1 MTSVPSVVMRVYPD
15 DCDAF
20 GHVNQAAFLRMFE
33 RARWEVLAVGPGME
47 AFRRSKTWPAVRKST
62 VEYTAE
68 AFPGDVLQYDTTLT
82 HLGRTSFSLH
92 QTARRE
98 ADGVIVAEADSV
110 FVCVGE
116 TGRPSAVPVE
126 IRNFF
131 GTRPSVRAGAVQHLL
146 VRDVA
151 TAVDVQGDGPAILFV
166 HGFPLDRTMW
176 RHLVAPLTG
185 WQRIA
190 PDLRGMG
197 LSDVPQSGRYS
208 MAEYA
213 DDLAALLAKREV
225 EETVICG
232 LSMGGYIALEFVR
245 RYRSMV
251 RALILTNTRA
261 EADTPEGKAGRDEM
275 AQLVE
280 REGAGA
286 LADVLLPKLLSPSSL
301 SAMPQV
307 VEHVRTMITG
317 SPVAGLIGALTAMK
331 DRPDSTPSLQQ
342 IDVPTL
348 VVTGREDLLIPVEH
362 SRTMADAIPGAQ
374 CTVIPEAGHLTPMEQ
389 PIATSRVIGE
399 FLEAL
404 G

>member
-1 MTSVPSVVMRVYPD
+1 MRVYPD
-15 DCDAF
+15 DCDAS
-20 GHVNQAAFLRMFE
+20 GHVNQAAFLQMFE
-33 RARWEVLAVGPGME
+33 RARWEALAAGPGME
-47 AFRRSKTWPAVRKST
+47 AFQRNRTWPAVRKST
-62 VEYTAE
+62 IEYTAE
-68 AFPGDVLQYDTTLT
+68 AFPGDVLQFDATLT

-98 ADGVIVAEADSV
+98 ADSVLVAEADSV

-116 TGRPSAVPVE
+116 AGKPTVVPVE

-131 GTRPSVRAGAVQHLL
+131 GTRPSVRAGAVQHFLI
-146 VRDVA
+146 RDVA

-197 LSDVPQSGRYS
+197 LSDVPESGTYS

-213 DDLAALLAKREV
+213 DDLAALLEKLDV
-225 EETVICG
+225 EEAVICG
-232 LSMGGYIALEFVR
+232 LSMGGYIALEFMR
-245 RYRSMV
+245 RHRAMV
-251 RALILTNTRA
+251 RALVLTNTRA
-261 EADTPEGKAGRDEM
+261 EADTPEGQASRDEM
-275 AQLVE
+275 IEMVE
-280 REGAGA
+280 AKGSEG
-286 LADVLLPKLLSPSSL
+286 LTDVMLPKLLCPSSL

-307 VEHVRTMITG
+307 VEHVRTMIAG
-317 SPVAGLIGALTAMK
+317 SPDAGVTGALRAMK
-331 DRPDSTPSLQQ
+331 ERPDSTGFLQE

-348 VVTGREDLLIPVEH
+348 VVTGREDQLIPVER
-362 SRTMADAIPGAQ
+362 SRAMALAITGAQ
-374 CTVIPEAGHLTPMEQ
+374 YTVIPESGHLTPMEQ

-399 FLEAL
+399 FLESL

>member
-1 MTSVPSVVMRVYPD
+1 MRVYPD

-33 RARWEVLAVGPGME
+33 RARWEVLAAGPGME
-47 AFRRSKTWPAVRKST
+47 AFQRSRTWPAVRKST
-62 VEYTAE
+62 TEYTAE
-68 AFPGDVLQYDTTLT
+68 AFPGDVLQFDTTLT

-98 ADGVIVAEADSV
+98 GDGVLVAEADSV
-110 FVCVGE
+110 FVCVGQ
-116 TGRPSAVPVE
+116 GGKPSAVPVE

-131 GTRPSVRAGAVQHLL
+131 GTRPSVRAGSVQHLL
-146 VRDVA
+146 IRDVA

-197 LSDVPQSGRYS
+197 LSDVPRSGEYS

-213 DDLAALLAKREV
+213 DDLAALLEKLEV
-225 EETVICG
+225 EQVVVCG
-232 LSMGGYIALEFVR
+232 LSMGGYVVLEFMR
-245 RYRSMV
+245 RHRDMV

-261 EADTPEGKAGRDEM
+261 EADTPEGQQGREEM
-275 AQLVE
+275 IRLIE
-280 REGAGA
+280 REGSGA
-286 LADVLLPKLLSPSSL
+286 VADNLLPKLLCPSSL

-317 SPVAGLIGALTAMK
+317 SPTAGVIGALRAMK
-331 DRPDSTPSLQQ
+331 QRPDSTQFLQE

-348 VVTGREDLLIPVEH
+348 VVTGREDRLIPVEH
-362 SRTMADAIPGAQ
+362 SRTMADAISGAQ
-374 CTVIPEAGHLTPMEQ
+374 YTVIPEAGHLTPLEQ

>member
-1 MTSVPSVVMRVYPD
+1 MRVYPD
-15 DCDAF
+15 DCDAS
-20 GHVNQAAFLRMFE
+20 GHVNQAAFLQMFE
-33 RARWEVLAVGPGME
+33 RARWEALAAGPGME
-47 AFRRSKTWPAVRKST
+47 AFQRNRTWPAVRKST

-68 AFPGDVLQYDTTLT
+68 AFPGDVLQFDTTLT

-98 ADGVIVAEADSV
+98 ADSVLVAEADSV

-116 TGRPSAVPVE
+116 AGKPTAVPVE

-131 GTRPSVRAGAVQHLL
+131 GTRPSVRAGAVQHFLI
-146 VRDVA
+146 RDVA

-197 LSDVPQSGRYS
+197 LSDVPESGSYS

-213 DDLAALLAKREV
+213 DDLAALLEKLDV
-225 EETVICG
+225 EEAVICG
-232 LSMGGYIALEFVR
+232 LSMGGYIALEFMR
-245 RYRSMV
+245 RHRAMV
-251 RALILTNTRA
+251 RALVLTNTRA
-261 EADTPEGKAGRDEM
+261 EADTPEGQASRDEM
-275 AQLVE
+275 IEMVE
-280 REGAGA
+280 AKGSEG
-286 LADVLLPKLLSPSSL
+286 LTDVMLPKLLCPSSL

-307 VEHVRTMITG
+307 VEHVRTMIAG
-317 SPVAGLIGALTAMK
+317 SPDAGVTGALRAMK
-331 DRPDSTPSLQQ
+331 ERPDSMGFLQE

-348 VVTGREDLLIPVEH
+348 VVTGREDQLIPVEH
-362 SRTMADAIPGAQ
+362 SRTMAQAITGAQ
-374 CTVIPEAGHLTPMEQ
+374 YTVIPESGHLTPMEQ

-399 FLEAL
+399 FLESL

>member
-1 MTSVPSVVMRVYPD
+1 MRVYPD

-20 GHVNQAAFLRMFE
+20 GHVNQAAFLQMFE
-33 RARWEVLAVGPGME
+33 RARWEVLAAGPGME
-47 AFRRSKTWPAVRKST
+47 AFQRNRTWPAVRKST
-62 VEYTAE
+62 IEYTAE
-68 AFPGDVLQYDTTLT
+68 AFPGDVLQFDTTLT

-98 ADGVIVAEADSV
+98 ADGALIAEADSV

-116 TGRPSAVPVE
+116 SGKPTTVPVE

-131 GTRPSVRAGAVQHLL
+131 GTRPSVRAGSVQHFLI
-146 VRDVA
+146 RDVA
-151 TAVDVQGDGPAILFV
+151 TAVDVQGDGPAVLFV

-197 LSDVPQSGRYS
+197 LSDAPESDSYS

-213 DDLAALLAKREV
+213 DDLAALLEKLNV
-225 EETVICG
+225 EEAVICG
-232 LSMGGYIALEFVR
+232 LSMGGYIALEFMR
-245 RYRSMV
+245 RHRSMV
-251 RALILTNTRA
+251 RALVLSNTRA
-261 EADTPEGKAGRDEM
+261 EADTPEGQASRDEM
-275 AQLVE
+275 IAKVE
-280 REGAGA
+280 SGGSEA
-286 LADVLLPKLLSPSSL
+286 LTDVMLPKLLCPSSL

-307 VEHVRTMITG
+307 VEHVRTMIVG
-317 SPVAGLIGALTAMK
+317 SPDAGVIGALRAMK
-331 DRPDSTPSLQQ
+331 ERPDSTEFLKE

-348 VVTGREDLLIPVEH
+348 VVTGREDQLIPVEH
-362 SRTMADAIPGAQ
+362 SRTIAEAVTGAQ
-374 CTVIPEAGHLTPMEQ
+374 YTVIPESGHLTPMEQ
-389 PIATSRVIGE
+389 PIATSRVLGE

>member
-1 MTSVPSVVMRVYPD
+1 MRVYPD

-20 GHVNQAAFLRMFE
+20 GHVNQAAFLQMFE
-33 RARWEVLAVGPGME
+33 RARWEVLAAGPGME
-47 AFRRSKTWPAVRKST
+47 AFQRSRTWPAVRKST
-62 VEYTAE
+62 IEYTAE
-68 AFPGDVLQYDTTLT
+68 AFPGDVLQFDTTLT

-98 ADGVIVAEADSV
+98 ADSTLVAEADSV

-116 TGRPSAVPVE
+116 AGKPTTVPVE

-131 GTRPSVRAGAVQHLL
+131 GTRPSVRAGAVQHFMI
-146 VRDVA
+146 RDVA

-197 LSDVPQSGRYS
+197 LSDVPESGGYS

-213 DDLAALLAKREV
+213 DDMAALLEKLDV
-225 EETVICG
+225 EEAVICG
-232 LSMGGYIALEFVR
+232 LSMGGYVALEFMQR
-245 RYRSMV
+245 HRAMV
-251 RALILTNTRA
+251 RALVLTNTRA
-261 EADTPEGKAGRDEM
+261 EADTPEGRESRDEM
-275 AQLVE
+275 IEMVE
-280 REGAGA
+280 AKGSEA
-286 LADVLLPKLLSPSSL
+286 LADVMLPKLLSPSSL

-307 VEHVRTMITG
+307 VEHVRTMVSG
-317 SPVAGLIGALTAMK
+317 SPDAGVAGALRAMK
-331 DRPDSTPSLQQ
+331 ERADATEFLRE

-348 VVTGREDLLIPVEH
+348 VVTGREDQLIPVEH
-362 SRTMADAIPGAQ
+362 SRAMAEAITGAMY
-374 CTVIPEAGHLTPMEQ
+374 TVIPEAGHLTPMEQ

-399 FLEAL
+399 FLESL

>member
-1 MTSVPSVVMRVYPD
+1 MTSVPSVVLRVYPD
-15 DCDAF
+15 DCDSF

-33 RARWEVLAVGPGME
+33 RARWEVLAAGPGIE
-47 AFRRSKTWPAVRKST
+47 AFQRNRTWPAVRKAT

-68 AFPGDVLQYDTTLT
+68 AFPGDVLQFDTTLT

-98 ADGVIVAEADSV
+98 ADAAIVAEADSV

-116 TGRPSAVPVE
+116 GGKPSAVPVE

-131 GTRPSVRAGAVQHLL
+131 GTRPSVRAGAVQHFLI
-146 VRDVA
+146 RDVA

-197 LSDVPQSGRYS
+197 LSDVPETGRYS

-213 DDLAALLAKREV
+213 DDLAALLEKLDV
-225 EETVICG
+225 EDVVICG
-232 LSMGGYIALEFVR
+232 LSMGGYIALEFMR
-245 RYRSMV
+245 RHRAKV

-261 EADTPEGKAGRDEM
+261 EADTAEGKAGRDDM
-275 AQLVE
+275 VRLVE
-280 REGAGA
+280 QEGSGA
-286 LADVLLPKLLSPSSL
+286 LADLLLPKLLCPSSL

-307 VEHVRTMITG
+307 VEHVRTMVTG
-317 SPVAGLIGALTAMK
+317 SPVAGIIGALKAMK
-331 DRPDSTPSLQQ
+331 DRPDSMQFLPQ

-348 VVTGREDLLIPVEH
+348 VVTGREDQLIPVEH

-399 FLEAL
+399 FLAAL
-404 G
+404 E

>member
-1 MTSVPSVVMRVYPD
+1 MRVYPD
-15 DCDAF
+15 DCDAS
-20 GHVNQAAFLRMFE
+20 GHVNQAAFLQMFE
-33 RARWEVLAVGPGME
+33 RARWEALAAGPGME
-47 AFRRSKTWPAVRKST
+47 AFQRNRTWPAVRKST

-68 AFPGDVLQYDTTLT
+68 AFPGDVLQFDTTLT

-98 ADGVIVAEADSV
+98 PDSVLVAEADSV

-116 TGRPSAVPVE
+116 AGKPTAVPVE

-131 GTRPSVRAGAVQHLL
+131 GTRPSVRAGAVQHFLI
-146 VRDVA
+146 RDVA

-197 LSDVPQSGRYS
+197 LSDVPESGTYS

-213 DDLAALLAKREV
+213 DDLAALLEKLDV
-225 EETVICG
+225 EEAVICG
-232 LSMGGYIALEFVR
+232 LSMGGYIALEFMR
-245 RYRSMV
+245 RHRAMV
-251 RALILTNTRA
+251 RALVLTNTRA
-261 EADTPEGKAGRDEM
+261 EADTPEGQASRDEM
-275 AQLVE
+275 IEMVE
-280 REGAGA
+280 AKGSEG
-286 LADVLLPKLLSPSSL
+286 LTDVMLPKLLCPSSL

-307 VEHVRTMITG
+307 VEHVRTMIAG
-317 SPVAGLIGALTAMK
+317 SPDAGVTGALRAMK
-331 DRPDSTPSLQQ
+331 ERPDSMGFLQE

-348 VVTGREDLLIPVEH
+348 VVTGQEDQLIPVEH
-362 SRTMADAIPGAQ
+362 SRTMAQAITGAQ
-374 CTVIPEAGHLTPMEQ
+374 YTVIPESGHLTPMEQ

-399 FLEAL
+399 FLESL

>member
-1 MTSVPSVVMRVYPD
+1 MRVYPD

-33 RARWEVLAVGPGME
+33 RARWEALAAGPGMG
-47 AFRRSKTWPAVRKST
+47 AFERSRTWPAVRKST
-62 VEYTAE
+62 IEYTAE
-68 AFPGDVLQYDTTLT
+68 AFPGDVLQFDTTLT

-98 ADGVIVAEADSV
+98 ADGALVAEADSV
-110 FVCVGE
+110 FVCVGQ
-116 TGRPSAVPVE
+116 GGKPSAVPVE

-131 GTRPSVRAGAVQHLL
+131 GTRPSVRAGAVRHFLI
-146 VRDVA
+146 RGVA

-185 WQRIA
+185 RQRIA

-197 LSDVPQSGRYS
+197 LSDVPESGVYS

-213 DDLAALLAKREV
+213 DDLAALLEKLEV
-225 EETVICG
+225 EEAVICG
-232 LSMGGYIALEFVR
+232 LSMGGYIALEFMR
-245 RYRSMV
+245 RHRGMV
-251 RALILTNTRA
+251 RALVLSNTRA
-261 EADTPEGKAGRDEM
+261 EADTPEGRASRDEM
-275 AQLVE
+275 IQMVE
-280 REGAGA
+280 REGSGV
-286 LADVLLPKLLSPSSL
+286 LADILLPKLLCPSSL

-307 VEHVRTMITG
+307 VEHVRTMISG
-317 SPVAGLIGALTAMK
+317 SPDAGVIGALRAMK
-331 DRPDSTPSLQQ
+331 ERPDSSQLLQQ

-348 VVTGREDLLIPVEH
+348 VVTGREDQLIPVEH
-362 SRTMADAIPGAQ
+362 SRTMAEAIPGAQ
-374 CTVIPEAGHLTPMEQ
+374 YTVIPEAGHLTPMEQ

>member
-1 MTSVPSVVMRVYPD
+1 MTSVPSVVMRVYAD

-20 GHVNQAAFLRMFE
+20 GHVNQASFLRMFE
-33 RARWEVLAVGPGME
+33 RVRWEVLAAGPGME
-47 AFRRSKTWPAVRKST
+47 AFQRSRTWPAVRKST
-62 VEYTAE
+62 IEYTAE
-68 AFPGDVLQYDTTLT
+68 AFPGDVLQFDTTLT

-98 ADGVIVAEADSV
+98 ADGTLVAEADFV

-116 TGRPSAVPVE
+116 AGKPTTVPAE

-176 RHLVAPLTG
+176 RHLIAPLTG

-197 LSDVPQSGRYS
+197 LSDVPESNRYS
-208 MAEYA
+208 VAEYA
-213 DDLAALLAKREV
+213 ADLAALLEKLEV
-225 EETVICG
+225 EEAVVCG
-232 LSMGGYIALEFVR
+232 LSMGGYVALELVR
-245 RYRSMV
+245 RHRALV
-251 RALILTNTRA
+251 RALILMNTRA
-261 EADTPEGKAGRDEM
+261 EADTPDGQAKREEMIALVGAEGSQALTDLM
-275 AQLVE
+275 LPQL
-280 REGAGA
+280 
-286 LADVLLPKLLSPSSL
+286 LCPSSL

-307 VEHVRTMITG
+307 VEHVRTMI
-317 SPVAGLIGALTAMK
+317 AGNPDAGVIGALRAMK
-331 DRPDSTPSLQQ
+331 ERPDSTALLSE

-348 VVTGREDLLIPVEH
+348 VVTGKEDRLIPVER
-362 SRTMADAIPGAQ
+362 SRTMAEVIPGAQ
-374 CTVIPEAGHLTPMEQ
+374 YTVIPEAGHLTPLEQ
-389 PIATSRVIGE
+389 PIAASRVIGE

>member
-1 MTSVPSVVMRVYPD
+1 MRVYPD

-20 GHVNQAAFLRMFE
+20 GHVNQAAFLQMFE
-33 RARWEVLAVGPGME
+33 RARWEVLAAGPGME
-47 AFRRSKTWPAVRKST
+47 AFQRSRTWPAVRKST
-62 VEYTAE
+62 IEYTAE
-68 AFPGDVLQYDTTLT
+68 AFPGDVLQFDTTLT

-98 ADGVIVAEADSV
+98 ADSTLVAEADSV

-116 TGRPSAVPVE
+116 AGKPTAVPVE

-131 GTRPSVRAGAVQHLL
+131 GTRPSVRAGAVQHFLI
-146 VRDVA
+146 RDVA

-197 LSDVPQSGRYS
+197 LSDVPESDSYS

-213 DDLAALLAKREV
+213 DDLAALLEKLEV
-225 EETVICG
+225 EEAVICG
-232 LSMGGYIALEFVR
+232 LSMGGYVALELMR
-245 RYRSMV
+245 RHRAMV
-251 RALILTNTRA
+251 RALVLTNTRA
-261 EADTPEGKAGRDEM
+261 EADTPEGRASRDEM
-275 AQLVE
+275 IGMVE
-280 REGAGA
+280 AKGSEA
-286 LADVLLPKLLSPSSL
+286 LADVMLPKLLSPSSL

-307 VEHVRTMITG
+307 VEHVRTMISG
-317 SPVAGLIGALTAMK
+317 SPDAGVTGALRAMR
-331 DRPDSTPSLQQ
+331 DRADSTEFLQE

-348 VVTGREDLLIPVEH
+348 VVTGREDQLIPVEH
-362 SRTMADAIPGAQ
+362 SRTMADAIAGAMY
-374 CTVIPEAGHLTPMEQ
+374 TVIPEAGHLTPMEQ

>member
-1 MTSVPSVVMRVYPD
+1 MRVYPD

-20 GHVNQAAFLRMFE
+20 GHVNQAAFLQMFE
-33 RARWEVLAVGPGME
+33 RARWEVLAAGPGME
-47 AFRRSKTWPAVRKST
+47 AFQRSRTWPAVRKST
-62 VEYTAE
+62 IEYTAE
-68 AFPGDVLQYDTTLT
+68 AFPGDVLQFDTTLT

-98 ADGVIVAEADSV
+98 ADSTLVAEADSV

-116 TGRPSAVPVE
+116 AGKPTTVPVE

-131 GTRPSVRAGAVQHLL
+131 GTRPSVRAGAVQHFM

-197 LSDVPQSGRYS
+197 LSDVPESGSYS
-208 MAEYA
+208 IAEYA
-213 DDLAALLAKREV
+213 DDLAALLEKLDV
-225 EETVICG
+225 EEAVICG
-232 LSMGGYIALEFVR
+232 LSMGGYVALELMR
-245 RYRSMV
+245 RHRAMV
-251 RALILTNTRA
+251 RALVLTNTRA
-261 EADTPEGKAGRDEM
+261 EADTPEGRESRDEM
-275 AQLVE
+275 IGLVE
-280 REGAGA
+280 AKGSEA
-286 LADVLLPKLLSPSSL
+286 LADVMLPKLLSPSSL

-307 VEHVRTMITG
+307 VEHVRTMVSG
-317 SPVAGLIGALTAMK
+317 SPDAGVIGALRAMK
-331 DRPDSTPSLQQ
+331 ERPDSTEFLQE

-348 VVTGREDLLIPVEH
+348 VVTGREDQLIPVEH
-362 SRTMADAIPGAQ
+362 SRTMAEAITGAMY
-374 CTVIPEAGHLTPMEQ
+374 TVIPEAGHLTPMEQ

-399 FLEAL
+399 FLESL